1 MAQTLR
7 PLTVGE
13 LLDRTFT
20 YYRRRFVL
28 FVGIAAI
35 PSAIALAFQ
44 LARLYGTFSNSM
56 ATTAVLGLVSLIVSV
71 VTGTFVHGA
80 TVVAVS
86 QLQLEQDTNI
96 AEAFAAIRPL
106 VGELFIIGLNVGLR
120 VMLGLLLLIVP
131 GVIWALSYSVAVPV
145 AILEGTNVSDSLSRS
160 SELTRGGRGRIFVIY
175 CLFFVLTMVGGAVWP
190 VITGLVAAARSVPLQ
205 PAHLPMWAQLVS
217 QFGAFVTQSLI
228 GPITTIALTLVYY
241 DQRVRKEAFD
251 LRHMMDQLDVSPQA
265 PQSA

>member
-56 ATTAVLGLVSLIVSV
+56 ATTALLGLVSLIVSV

-96 AEAFAAIRPL
+96 AEAFTAIRPL

>member
-1 MAQTLR
+1 MAPTLR
-7 PLTVGE
+7 PLSVGE

-20 YYRRRFVL
+20 FYRRRFVL

-35 PSAIALAFQ
+35 PSAVALAFQ
-44 LARLYGTFSNSM
+44 VGRLYGAFSTSV
-56 ATTAVLGLVSLIVSV
+56 ATTVVLGLVSLIVSV

-106 VGELFIIGLNVGLR
+106 VGELFIIGLNVGVR

-131 GVIWALSYSVAVPV
+131 GIILALSYSVAVPV
-145 AILEGTNVSDSLSRS
+145 AILEGTTVSESLTRS
-160 SELTRGGRGRIFVIY
+160 SDLTRGGRGRIFVIY
-175 CLFFVLTMVGGAVWP
+175 CLFFVLTMVGGAFWP
-190 VITGLVAAARSVPLQ
+190 VITGAIAAARSVPLNY
-205 PAHLPMWAQLVS
+205 AHLPMWAQLVS

-251 LRHMMDQLDVSPQA
+251 LQHMMDELDASPQ
-265 PQSA
+265 ST